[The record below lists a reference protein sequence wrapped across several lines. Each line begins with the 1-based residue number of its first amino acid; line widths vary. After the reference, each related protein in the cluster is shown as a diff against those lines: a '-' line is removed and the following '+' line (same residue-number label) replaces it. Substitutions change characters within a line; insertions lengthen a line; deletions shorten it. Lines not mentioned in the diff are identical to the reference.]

1 MKRDHHPE
9 DRVIIL
15 HGSWPDTGVAGVTS
29 SLAAANG
36 TKARNMFDDDD
47 DITWEDAEWR

>member
-15 HGSWPDTGVAGVTS
+15 HGPWPDAGVAGVTS